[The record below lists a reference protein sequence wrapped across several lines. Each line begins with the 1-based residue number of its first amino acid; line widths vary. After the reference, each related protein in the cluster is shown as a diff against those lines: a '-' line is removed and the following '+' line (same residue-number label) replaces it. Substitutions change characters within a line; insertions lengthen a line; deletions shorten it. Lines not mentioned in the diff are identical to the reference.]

1 MGHIIPQSCFF
12 AKKPNVLDFLLPVSI
27 IEIVPLVN
35 VPQPKGKKATDMSK
49 VTLTTPPALVSSI
62 LIWTNG
68 NGKLNMDLFDHAHH
82 QRLEK
87 EAPLAARMRPRTLDE
102 FVGQEHIVG
111 PGRLLRRAIQAD
123 QLSSLIF
130 YGPPGTGK
138 TTLAMVIANT
148 TRSHFITINAVL
160 AGVKDIREAI
170 KVAQDQHGMYGQR
183 TILFVDEVHRWNKAQ
198 QDALLP
204 WVENG
209 TVILIGA
216 TTENPYFSVNRP
228 LVSRSRIFQLKPL
241 TEDDLHAIALQ
252 ALGDPERGY
261 GALKVEVHPEALE
274 HMVNVAN
281 GDARSVLNALE
292 LAVETTPPNE
302 EDVVVVDV
310 AVAEDSI
317 QRRAVLYDRD
327 GDVHY
332 DTISAFIKSLRGSD
346 PDAALYWLAKM
357 VYAGEDPRFIFRRML
372 IFAGEDV
379 GLADPNA
386 IRVVTACAGAFDRV
400 GLPEGRFHLAEATLY
415 LATAPK
421 SNSTL
426 AFFDALRTVEEER
439 EAEVPT
445 HLKDS
450 SRDKESFGHGEGYLY
465 PHAYRDHWVAQ
476 QYLPNA
482 LQGKIFYQP
491 SEQGYEKRIRDQVAR
506 HREAQL
512 AAMVEGEAVAPPEVL
527 TFSPA
532 DRAHDRWLQRAVSN
546 TGRSLGQL
554 RDRVLDAAGIQRH
567 HIVLDL
573 NASTGLL
580 TWEALRR
587 APEGSVWALTADAQ
601 AAGALRQQ
609 AAQLPELARPFVL
622 EGSLDDLPALVAAQG
637 DIRFDVVVGRN
648 AFTRRADK
656 AASAQCIGPMLY
668 PGGVVSLAEAI
679 PRHAQRLYNLFDRAL
694 LDDDLVQ
701 RWVTAEEAIY
711 ADPGDPMV
719 NWDADDL
726 QAAFEAA
733 GFGSVRV
740 RVEQGTTEVQ
750 ITSALLARWF
760 AVPQDVS
767 SDDRR
772 PSYAQR
778 LLAYLTPEEVVQL
791 QTLLEQS
798 LGGQVVTWSSSV
810 AHLLAQMP
818 K

>member
-1 MGHIIPQSCFF
+1 
-12 AKKPNVLDFLLPVSI
+12 
-27 IEIVPLVN
+27 
-35 VPQPKGKKATDMSK
+35 
-49 VTLTTPPALVSSI
+49 
-62 LIWTNG
+62 
-68 NGKLNMDLFDHAHH
+68 MDLFDHARG

-123 QLSSLIF
+123 QLSSLIL

-170 KVAQDQHGMYGQR
+170 KVARDRHGMYGQR

-252 ALGDPERGY
+252 SLRDLERGY
-261 GALKVEVHPEALE
+261 GALEVEVHPEALE
-274 HMVNVAN
+274 HLVNVAN
-281 GDARSVLNALE
+281 GDARGVLNALE
-292 LAVETTPPNE
+292 LAIETTPPNE
-302 EDVVVVDV
+302 EGVVVVDV

-386 IRVVTACAGAFDRV
+386 IRVITACATAFDRV
-400 GLPEGRFHLAEATLY
+400 GLPEGRFHLAEAALY

-450 SRDKESFGHGEGYLY
+450 SRDKEGFGHGEGYLY

-476 QYLPNA
+476 QYLPGA
-482 LQGKIFYQP
+482 LQGKVFYQP
-491 SEQGYEKRIRDQVAR
+491 SDQGYEKHIRDQVAR

-512 AAMVEGEAVAPPEVL
+512 AAMVEGEVVAPPEVL

-532 DRAHDRWLQRAVSN
+532 DRARDRWLQRAVSN
-546 TGRSLGQL
+546 TGRNLGQL
-554 RDRVLDAAGIQRH
+554 RDRVLDAASIQRH
-567 HIVLDL
+567 HVVLDL
-573 NASTGLL
+573 NTSTGLL

-637 DIRFDVVVGRN
+637 DVRFDVVVGRN
-648 AFTRRADK
+648 GFTRRADK
-656 AASAQCIGPMLY
+656 VLSARCIAPMLH
-668 PGGVVSLAEAI
+668 PGGVISLAEAI
-679 PRHAQRLYNLFDRAL
+679 PRHAQRLYNLLDRAL
-694 LDDDLVQ
+694 LDDDLAR
-701 RWVTAEEAIY
+701 RWVIAEEVIY
-711 ADPGDPMV
+711 ADSDDPMV

-740 RVEQGTTEVQ
+740 RAEQGTTEVR

-760 AVPQDVS
+760 AVSRDTLS
-767 SDDRR
+767 GDRR

-778 LLAYLTPEEVVQL
+778 LLAQLTSEEVMQL
-791 QTLLEQS
+791 QALLKRS
-798 LGGQVVTWSSSV
+798 LGGQVVKWSSSV
-810 AHLLAQMP
+810 VYLLAQIP